1 MFLRYPYNYQG
12 ACFGTPTLKGER
24 LSSAGDD
31 EAKTNMIACH
41 DNNRAVQLLD
51 GGFAL

>member
-1 MFLRYPYNYQG
+1 VPS
-12 ACFGTPTLKGER
+12 LKGER

-31 EAKTNMIACH
+31 EEEMSMIACH